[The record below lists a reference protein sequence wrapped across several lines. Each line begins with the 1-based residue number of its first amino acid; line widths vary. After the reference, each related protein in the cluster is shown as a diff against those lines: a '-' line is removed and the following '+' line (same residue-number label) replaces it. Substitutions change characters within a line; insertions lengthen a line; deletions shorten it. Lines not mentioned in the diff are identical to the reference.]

1 MSEVVVT
8 SLLGLATLVISL
20 LFNGVIVVVLK
31 FYLDGQM
38 ERQRLRLG
46 AEAFEHETRF
56 AKLHEKRADVVERTY
71 SLLVRTHRD
80 FQAMTSPREFAG
92 GPAKEEMMKIAVKSA
107 NSFQEYF
114 QEHRIFLEADLCT
127 RLDSFNNK
135 LSEAYGALLRSQDPK
150 RAALDRAQGEDRWLK
165 ARKVVQEEMPELL
178 QAIERSFRELLGV
191 A

>member
-1 MSEVVVT
+1 MSDVVVT
-8 SLLGLATLVISL
+8 SLFSLATLVISL

-80 FQAMTSPREFAG
+80 FQAMTSPYEFAS
-92 GPAKEEMMKIAVKSA
+92 GPTKEEMMKIAVQSA

-114 QEHRIFLEADLCT
+114 EEHRIFLEANLCI

-135 LSEAYGALLRSQDPK
+135 LSQAYGAFRRSQDPK
-150 RAALDRAQGEDRWLK
+150 RAALDWAQGEDKWLK
-165 ARKVVQEEMPELL
+165 AREVVEEEMPGLRG
-178 QAIERSFRELLGV
+178 QIERSFRKLLGV